1 MTATLAP
8 GAERRRRGGD
18 VPPLSPRLHVAR
30 AVLILV
36 LVASVSILVQLMF
49 VSRLQ
54 HDAAQ
59 RRAFD
64 SYRSKLAIGTAPI
77 GPTDDRNVELP
88 VGSGVAYLEIPAI
101 DLREVVLEGTTSS
114 VLMDGPGHRR
124 DTPLPGQVGTSVV
137 MGRRAAYGG
146 SFGDLGD
153 LRIGDR
159 ITVTTGQ
166 GEFRYVVT
174 GARRDGDVL
183 PPALGRN
190 ASRLTLVTAAG
201 SPFMPDGVYS
211 VDAELDGQPTGGPA
225 RLYSADS
232 LPLAERALA
241 GDSSTLWAL
250 ALWLQ
255 ALILLSVGAAWSWNR
270 WSRAASWIVF
280 FPPLLLVGLSAA
292 GEVARLLPNVL

>member
-8 GAERRRRGGD
+8 GADRRRPED
-18 VPPLSPRLHVAR
+18 VPPLPPRLQLVR
-30 AVLILV
+30 AVLVLV
-36 LVASVSILVQLMF
+36 LVASVSILLQLMF

-54 HDAAQ
+54 HDSAQ

-64 SYRSKLAIGTAPI
+64 AYRSKLANGTAPI
-77 GPTDDRNVELP
+77 GPTDDLNVELP
-88 VGSGVAYLEIPAI
+88 LGAGVAYLEIPAI
-101 DLREVVLEGTTSS
+101 DLAEVVLEGTTSP
-114 VLMDGPGHRR
+114 VLFDGPGHRR
-124 DTPLPGQVGTSVV
+124 DTPLPGQVGTSVL

-153 LRIGDR
+153 LRKGDE

-166 GEFRYVVT
+166 GVFTYVVT

-183 PPALGRN
+183 PPALPRN
-190 ASRLTLVTAAG
+190 GSRLTLVTAAG

-211 VDAELDGQPTGGPA
+211 VDAELDGQATGGPA
-225 RLYSADS
+225 RLYTADS
-232 LPLAERALA
+232 LPLDERVMSGDA
-241 GDSSTLWAL
+241 GTLWAL

-255 ALILLSVGAAWSWNR
+255 GLILLSVGAAWSWNR

-280 FPPLLLVGLSAA
+280 FPPLLLVGLAAA
-292 GEVARLLPNVL
+292 GEVARLLPNLL